1 MPPDG
6 PTAPTA
12 LTTAIAD
19 AVRNARLER
28 DMTVA
33 TLATESAVSRAMI
46 TKIERGDAQPTAA
59 LLAKLANALGL
70 TLSELIARAENSE
83 ARLARRDE
91 QPTWTDPDTGYRR
104 RAVSPSAAHDL
115 ELVEVDLPPG
125 SQVSYPA
132 ESYRFI
138 DQQIWVLAGTL
149 RFDEGPATHELHPGD
164 CLSLGAPA
172 PCRFHNPST
181 TEMCRYLVVLHK
193 VSRPR

>member
-6 PTAPTA
+6 PAAPTA

-19 AVRNARLER
+19 AVRSARLER

-46 TKIERGDAQPTAA
+46 TRIERGDTQPTAA

-104 RAVSPSAAHDL
+104 RAISPSAAHDL

-149 RFDEGPATHELHPGD
+149 RFDEGSATHELHTGD
-164 CLSLGAPA
+164 CLSLGAPS

-181 TEMCRYLVVLHK
+181 TEACRYLVVLHK